1 VTTPSDKTVALTP
14 WWGGFA
20 LRMGEVLHFR
30 IGPCALWVE
39 RLARELR
46 VTHKQ
51 HEDPLD
57 TALEVGATSAAAP
70 DEPGLD
76 AARYAVSDR
85 ITQIEL
91 EPALADRPVVVRT
104 HEPFHVLGG
113 HEATLYLTTP
123 VWVRLSAGEQ
133 GKRMFE
139 RPCHRPSDT
148 WFGPSTREGE
158 LCYAGTTT
166 ARLSLDELT
175 QRPGRAVT
183 RVHIVNQAQS
193 LLALDRI
200 NVPAPALSVFASA
213 QHRLWTEPLEVR
225 REHDGAIRGVTIARG
240 PAAEAK
246 DTVLLSGPRQSG
258 DQNPFSRAFKALLG

>member
-20 LRMGEVLHFR
+20 LQLGEVLHFR

-46 VTHKQ
+46 VTYKQ

-57 TALEVGATSAAAP
+57 TALEVGATSTAAP

-76 AARYAVSDR
+76 AERFAVSDR

-91 EPALADRPVVVRT
+91 EPALADRAVVVRT

-183 RVHIVNQAQS
+183 RVHIVNQAPS

-200 NVPAPALSVFASA
+200 NVPAPALSLFASEE
-213 QHRLWTEPLEVR
+213 HRLWTEPLEVR
-225 REHDGAIRGVTIARG
+225 REHDGVIRGVTIGRG
-240 PAAEAK
+240 PAAEA
-246 DTVLLSGPRQSG
+246 TGAVLLSGPRRAG
-258 DQNPFSRAFKALLG
+258 DQNLFSRAFKALLG